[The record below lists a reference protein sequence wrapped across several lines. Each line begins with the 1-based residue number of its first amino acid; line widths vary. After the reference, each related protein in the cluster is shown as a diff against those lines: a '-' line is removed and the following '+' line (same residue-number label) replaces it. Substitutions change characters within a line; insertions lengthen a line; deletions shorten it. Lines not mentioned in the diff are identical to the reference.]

1 MSDIMETA
9 SKEGF
14 IGHVFNFNANAKEE
28 MMNIVQYA
36 ILAVIPVVLLNKSI
50 QRFIPEVDDEKS
62 SLEIVVEV
70 VVQLIFMFLGI
81 FFIDRLVTF
90 VPTYSTKKYEPLSV
104 INIILSMLVITLSL
118 QTRLGE
124 KVSILV
130 DRVNEMWSGSSE
142 EDGKKKKKK
151 KRGTSVNSNANVSS
165 QSNPVSMPAS
175 SPPGSTSIGTLPPVN
190 YDSMYQQQPT
200 PLVNAAEPSM
210 ETFEPMAAN
219 SGGGGAFG
227 SAF

>member
-1 MSDIMETA
+1 META
-9 SKEGF
+9 NKEGF

-70 VVQLIFMFLGI
+70 VVLLIFMFLGI

-142 EDGKKKKKK
+142 DDGKKKKKK
-151 KRGTSVNSNANVSS
+151 KRGTSVNANANASS

>member
-1 MSDIMETA
+1 METT

-151 KRGTSVNSNANVSS
+151 KRGTSVNSNASASS

>member
-1 MSDIMETA
+1 META

>member
-1 MSDIMETA
+1 META
-9 SKEGF
+9 NKEGF

-142 EDGKKKKKK
+142 DDGKKKKKK
-151 KRGTSVNSNANVSS
+151 KRGTSVNSNASS

>member
-151 KRGTSVNSNANVSS
+151 KRGTSVNANASASS

>member
-1 MSDIMETA
+1 META
-9 SKEGF
+9 GKEGF

-142 EDGKKKKKK
+142 DDGKKKKKK
-151 KRGTSVNSNANVSS
+151 KRGTSVNANANASS

>member
-9 SKEGF
+9 NKEGF

-142 EDGKKKKKK
+142 DDGKKKKKK
-151 KRGTSVNSNANVSS
+151 KRGTSVNANANASS

>member
-9 SKEGF
+9 NKEGF

-151 KRGTSVNSNANVSS
+151 KRGTSVNSNASS

>member
-1 MSDIMETA
+1 META

-151 KRGTSVNSNANVSS
+151 KRGTSVNANASASS

>member
-1 MSDIMETA
+1 META
-9 SKEGF
+9 NKEGF

-151 KRGTSVNSNANVSS
+151 KRGTSVNSNASS

>member
-1 MSDIMETA
+1 META

-151 KRGTSVNSNANVSS
+151 KRGTSVNTNANVSS

>member
-1 MSDIMETA
+1 META
-9 SKEGF
+9 NKEGF

-142 EDGKKKKKK
+142 DDGKKKKKK
-151 KRGTSVNSNANVSS
+151 KRGTSVNANANASS

>member
-1 MSDIMETA
+1 M
-9 SKEGF
+9 
-14 IGHVFNFNANAKEE
+14 
-28 MMNIVQYA
+28 
-36 ILAVIPVVLLNKSI
+36 
-50 QRFIPEVDDEKS
+50 
-62 SLEIVVEV
+62 
-70 VVQLIFMFLGI
+70 
-81 FFIDRLVTF
+81 
-90 VPTYSTKKYEPLSV
+90 

>member
-9 SKEGF
+9 NKEGF

-130 DRVNEMWSGSSE
+130 DRVNEMWSGNSE
-142 EDGKKKKKK
+142 DDGKKKKKK
-151 KRGTSVNSNANVSS
+151 KRGTSVNANANASS

>member
-1 MSDIMETA
+1 META

-165 QSNPVSMPAS
+165 QSNPVSMSAS

>member
-151 KRGTSVNSNANVSS
+151 KRGTSVNTNANVSS

>member
-1 MSDIMETA
+1 META
-9 SKEGF
+9 NKEGF

-70 VVQLIFMFLGI
+70 VVQLIFLFLGI

-130 DRVNEMWSGSSE
+130 DRVNEMWSGNSE
-142 EDGKKKKKK
+142 DDGKKKKKK
-151 KRGTSVNSNANVSS
+151 KRGTSVNANANASS

>member
-1 MSDIMETA
+1 META

-151 KRGTSVNSNANVSS
+151 KRGTSVNANANASS